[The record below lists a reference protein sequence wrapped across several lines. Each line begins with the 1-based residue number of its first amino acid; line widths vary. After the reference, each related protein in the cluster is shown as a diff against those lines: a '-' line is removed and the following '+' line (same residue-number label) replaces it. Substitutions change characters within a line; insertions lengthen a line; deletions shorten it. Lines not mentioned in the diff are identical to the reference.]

1 MTITEYHLARQG
13 YERQLEATSRRE
25 AGWMAMILNS
35 QYPEADITAEQ
46 LLGEEPPERDEQQ
59 ELKEAEKRL
68 AKQLA
73 KRQKVL

>member
-1 MTITEYHLARQG
+1 MTITEFNLARQG
-13 YERQLEATSRRE
+13 HERELEARARRE
-25 AGWMAMILNS
+25 AGWMAMLLNS
-35 QYPEADITAEQ
+35 QYADADITPEQ

-73 KRQKVL
+73 KRAGQ